1 MHVCA
6 CARRACG
13 HLLTEPPPLLMHSE
27 ALAVAL
33 AGPLAVSWASAE
45 SKDRG
50 DLDPALVGS
59 RGFAGIP
66 KPLGFRV
73 WV

>member
-59 RGFAGIP
+59 RGLQASP
-66 KPLGFRV
+66 NP
-73 WV
+73 